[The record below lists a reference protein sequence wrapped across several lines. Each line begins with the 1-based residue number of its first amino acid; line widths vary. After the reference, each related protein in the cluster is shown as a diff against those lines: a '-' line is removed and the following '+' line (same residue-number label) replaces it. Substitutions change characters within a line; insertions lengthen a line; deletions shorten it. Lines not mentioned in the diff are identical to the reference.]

1 MLFSKT
7 SLACIV
13 LYALGA
19 SQLVLSTSIEGA
31 RRFICVNTHQELVD
45 KYPQQNQHAALE
57 MTSDFA
63 RVIST
68 LTRPD
73 MIDVADEQVRG
84 LKSRIPQLTHQAR
97 QISPEFS
104 ADFTQVLANL
114 ARQYTEKSIL
124 LKSNARKV

>member
-1 MLFSKT
+1 
-7 SLACIV
+7 
-13 LYALGA
+13 
-19 SQLVLSTSIEGA
+19 
-31 RRFICVNTHQELVD
+31 
-45 KYPQQNQHAALE
+45 